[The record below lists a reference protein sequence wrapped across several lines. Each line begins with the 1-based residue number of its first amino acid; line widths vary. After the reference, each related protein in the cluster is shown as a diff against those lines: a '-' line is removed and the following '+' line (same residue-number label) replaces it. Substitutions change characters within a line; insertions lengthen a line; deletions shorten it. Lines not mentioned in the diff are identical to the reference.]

1 VHKHRKK
8 YTTVSEKLM
17 VKPMDCVKK
26 HLDPSYLKQFDT
38 SKFEVEIEELDTIHC
53 TNDGEDLDVHLI

>member
-1 VHKHRKK
+1 
-8 YTTVSEKLM
+8 M